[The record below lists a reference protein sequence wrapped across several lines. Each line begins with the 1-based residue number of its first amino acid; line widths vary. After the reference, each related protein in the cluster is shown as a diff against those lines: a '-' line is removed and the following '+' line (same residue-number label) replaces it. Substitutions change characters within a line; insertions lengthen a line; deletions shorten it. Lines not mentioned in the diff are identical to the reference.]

1 MDHFLTYFNKSID
14 SITIDDIIT
23 FFKDEHSESNRIEFK
38 SYKPGGNINEKI
50 KPIISSI
57 CAFLNSEGGV
67 IIWGAPQGIIP
78 PNKKE
83 KVFIGTPSYV
93 NEHIENDKLI
103 NKICDCISP
112 LPTGITAR
120 VIGGK
125 DNFIYLFNIQASLIK
140 PHQFD
145 NKYMIRLDGQSRVAP
160 HYYIEAMF
168 RQIKYPDIEG
178 YIKFSDIQI
187 VKEGLELTIETIIF
201 NWSPLQNE
209 KNVIILVFS
218 PHGLFINS
226 RNRLNLI
233 NKYHEYGVGGHQSL
247 TRKLDDI
254 LFFGSPFHDSDNLLF
269 NISDIK
275 NVKEFEIILRFGGEN
290 SPPKESYY
298 KICFK
303 IDEVDKPV
311 VEIIESF
318 ENKLISEIR
327 AETGLNKNEVI
338 KNIIGR

>member
-1 MDHFLTYFNKSID
+1 MDHFLTYFNKSLD

-57 CAFLNSEGGV
+57 CAFLNSVSGV

-78 PNKKE
+78 INKKE
-83 KVFIGTPSYV
+83 KVFIGPPSYV

-103 NKICDCISP
+103 NKVCDCISP
-112 LPTGITAR
+112 VPTGITAR
-120 VIGGK
+120 IIGE
-125 DNFIYLFNIQASLIK
+125 NNNYIYLFNIQSSLIK

-145 NKYMIRLDGQSRVAP
+145 GQSRVVP

-178 YIKFSDIQI
+178 YIKFGDVQI
-187 VKEGLELTIETIIF
+187 VNEGLQLSYETYIF

-218 PHGLFINS
+218 PHGIFINS
-226 RNRLNLI
+226 LDRINLI
-233 NKYHEYGVGGHQSL
+233 NKYYEYGVEGHQSL

-254 LFFGSPFHDSDNLLF
+254 LFYGSPFQDSDKLLF
-269 NISDIK
+269 NIADIK
-275 NVKEFEIILRFGGEN
+275 KVKEFDIILRFGGEN
-290 SPPKESYY
+290 SPQKESYY
-298 KICFK
+298 KIIF
-303 IDEVDKPV
+303 EFNEENKPV
-311 VEIIESF
+311 VKIIESS

-327 AETGLNKNEVI
+327 AATGLNKNEVI
-338 KNIIGR
+338 KTIIGR

>member
-14 SITIDDIIT
+14 SITVDDIIL

-38 SYKPGGNINEKI
+38 SYKSGGNINEKI

-67 IIWGAPQGIIP
+67 IIWGAPQGINP

-103 NKICDCISP
+103 NKVCDCISP

-125 DNFIYLFNIQASLIK
+125 DNFIYLFNIQVSLIK

-187 VKEGLELTIETIIF
+187 AKEGIELTIETIIF

-209 KNVIILVFS
+209 KNVIILVYS

-226 RNRLNLI
+226 FNRLNLI
-233 NKYHEYGVGGHQSL
+233 NKYYEYGDDGHQSL

-254 LFFGSPFHDSDNLLF
+254 LFYGSPFLDSDKLLF
-269 NISDIK
+269 NIADIEK
-275 NVKEFEIILRFGGEN
+275 IKEFEIFLRFGGEN
-290 SPPKESYY
+290 SPQKESYY

-303 IDEVDKPV
+303 NDELDKPV
-311 VEIIESF
+311 VEIIESS
-318 ENKLISEIR
+318 ENKLISKIR

-338 KNIIGR
+338 KTIIGR

>member
-67 IIWGAPQGIIP
+67 IIWDAPQGIIP

-83 KVFIGTPSYV
+83 KVFFGTPSYV

-103 NKICDCISP
+103 NKVCDCISP

-178 YIKFSDIQI
+178 YIKFSDIQT
-187 VKEGLELTIETIIF
+187 VKDGLELTIETIIF

-218 PHGLFINS
+218 PYGLFINS

-233 NKYHEYGVGGHQSL
+233 NKYYEYGCDGHQSL

-254 LFFGSPFHDSDNLLF
+254 LFYGSPFQDSDKLLF
-269 NISDIK
+269 NIDDIRK
-275 NVKEFEIILRFGGEN
+275 IKEFEIFLRFGGEN
-290 SPPKESYY
+290 SPQKESYY
-298 KICFK
+298 KICFI
-303 IDEVDKPV
+303 IDEADKPV

-318 ENKLISEIR
+318 ENKLISEIK

-338 KNIIGR
+338 KIIIGR